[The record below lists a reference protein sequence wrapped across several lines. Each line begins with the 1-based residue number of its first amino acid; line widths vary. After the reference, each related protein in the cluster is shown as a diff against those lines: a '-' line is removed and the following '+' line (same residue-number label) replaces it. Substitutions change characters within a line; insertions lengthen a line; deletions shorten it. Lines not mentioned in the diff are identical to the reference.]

1 MIKKLLSVLALV
13 TVGFFSNAYS
23 INYVETIEEE
33 NIIDK
38 TPNLEF
44 RLIATTRTPPLRKTE
59 VYFKNDPDKSVFLE
73 NEVIVTGDN
82 IIRATVGI
90 ERGSPTVNVELDQ
103 DGAKAMAEA
112 TQRNIGRKLGV
123 VLIEEI
129 TKTSIVAGRDI
140 EEKLI
145 VKQVISDATIQAVLG
160 AKFRI
165 TGIGSTEEARD
176 LASQLNVRALEHQK
190 KHLKSCGGLS
200 AFLKDLNCQQ

>member
-44 RLIATTRTPPLRKTE
+44 RLGATTRTPPLRKKE
-59 VYFKNDPDKSVFLE
+59 FNFKNDPDKSVFLE

-82 IIRATVGI
+82 IIRATI
-90 ERGSPTVNVELDQ
+90 SIDERGSPTVNIELDQ

-140 EEKLI
+140 EEKWI
-145 VKQVISDATIQAVLG
+145 VEQVISNATIQDVLG
-160 AKFRI
+160 ARFRI
-165 TGIGSTEEARD
+165 TGLGSTQEARD
-176 LASQLNVRALEHQK
+176 LALQLNVRALEASK
-190 KHLKSCGGLS
+190 KARQELKW
-200 AFLKDLNCQQ
+200 FERYH

>member
-13 TVGFFSNAYS
+13 TVGFFSNSYS

-44 RLIATTRTPPLRKTE
+44 RLEANSRTSPLRKTKFN
-59 VYFKNDPDKSVFLE
+59 FKNNPYSSVFLE
-73 NEVIVTGDN
+73 NEIIVTGDN
-82 IIRATVGI
+82 VIKATMSVDENGF
-90 ERGSPTVNVELDQ
+90 PTINIELDS
-103 DGAKAMAEA
+103 DGAQAMINA
-112 TQRNIGRKLGV
+112 TEGNIGRRLAV
-123 VLIEEI
+123 VLVEEI

-145 VKQVISDATIQAVLG
+145 VKQVISNATIQAVLG

-165 TGIGSTEEARD
+165 TGIGSTEEAKD
-176 LASQLNVRALEHQK
+176 LALQLNVRALKASK
-190 KHLKSCGGLS
+190 KARQELKW
-200 AFLKDLNCQQ
+200 FERYH

>member
-44 RLIATTRTPPLRKTE
+44 RLEATPRTSHLRKE
-59 VYFKNDPDKSVFLE
+59 EFNFKNHPDRSVFLE
-73 NEVIVTGDN
+73 NEIIVSGDN
-82 IIRATVGI
+82 IIRATMSVDENGAPQI
-90 ERGSPTVNVELDQ
+90 NIELDQ

-112 TQRNIGRKLGV
+112 TQRNIGRNLGV

-129 TKTSIVAGRDI
+129 TKTSIVAGKDI
-140 EEKLI
+140 EEKWI
-145 VKQVISDATIQAVLG
+145 VAQVISYATIQDVLG
-160 AKFRI
+160 AKIRI
-165 TGIGSTEEARD
+165 SGLGSTQEARD
-176 LASQLNVRALEHQK
+176 LALQLNVRALEASK
-190 KHLKSCGGLS
+190 KARQELKW
-200 AFLKDLNCQQ
+200 FERYH

>member
-1 MIKKLLSVLALV
+1 MIKKLLSVLSLV

-44 RLIATTRTPPLRKTE
+44 RLGATTRTPPLRKKE
-59 VYFKNDPDKSVFLE
+59 FNFKNDPDKSVFLE

-82 IIRATVGI
+82 IIRATMSI
-90 ERGSPTVNVELDQ
+90 DERGSPTVNIELDQ

-140 EEKLI
+140 EEKWI
-145 VKQVISDATIQAVLG
+145 VAQVISYATIQDVLG
-160 AKFRI
+160 ARFRI
-165 TGIGSTEEARD
+165 TGLGSTQEARD
-176 LASQLNVRALEHQK
+176 LALQLNVRALEASK
-190 KHLKSCGGLS
+190 KARHELKW
-200 AFLKDLNCQQ
+200 FERYH

>member
-44 RLIATTRTPPLRKTE
+44 RLEATPRTSPLRKKE
-59 VYFKNDPDKSVFLE
+59 FNFKNNPYRSVFLE

-82 IIRATVGI
+82 IIRATI
-90 ERGSPTVNVELDQ
+90 SIDERGSPNVNIELDQ

-140 EEKLI
+140 EEKWI
-145 VKQVISDATIQAVLG
+145 VAQVISYATIQDVLG
-160 AKFRI
+160 AKIRI
-165 TGIGSTEEARD
+165 SGLGSTKEARD
-176 LASQLNVRALEHQK
+176 LALELNIRALEASK
-190 KHLKSCGGLS
+190 KARQELKW
-200 AFLKDLNCQQ
+200 FERYH

>member
-44 RLIATTRTPPLRKTE
+44 RLGATTRTPPLRKKE
-59 VYFKNDPDKSVFLE
+59 FNFKNDPDKSVYLE

-82 IIRATVGI
+82 IIRATMSI
-90 ERGSPTVNVELDQ
+90 DERGSPTVNIELDQ

-140 EEKLI
+140 EEKWI
-145 VKQVISDATIQAVLG
+145 VAQVISYATIQDVLG
-160 AKFRI
+160 ARFRI
-165 TGIGSTEEARD
+165 TGLGSTQEARD
-176 LASQLNVRALEHQK
+176 LALQLNVRALEASK
-190 KHLKSCGGLS
+190 KARQELKW
-200 AFLKDLNCQQ
+200 FERYH

>member
-44 RLIATTRTPPLRKTE
+44 RLEANSRTSPLRKTKFN
-59 VYFKNDPDKSVFLE
+59 FKNNPYSSVFLE
-73 NEVIVTGDN
+73 NEIIVTGDN
-82 IIRATVGI
+82 VIKATMSVDENGF
-90 ERGSPTVNVELDQ
+90 PTINIELDS
-103 DGAKAMAEA
+103 DGAQAMINA
-112 TQRNIGRKLGV
+112 TEGNIGRRLAV
-123 VLIEEI
+123 VLVEEI

-145 VKQVISDATIQAVLG
+145 VKQVISNATIQAVLG
-160 AKFRI
+160 AKIRI
-165 TGIGSTEEARD
+165 SGLGSTQEARD
-176 LASQLNVRALEHQK
+176 LALQLNVRALEASK
-190 KHLKSCGGLS
+190 KARQELKW
-200 AFLKDLNCQQ
+200 FERYH

>member
-1 MIKKLLSVLALV
+1 MIKKLLFVLALV
-13 TVGFFSNAYS
+13 TVGFFSNTYS
-23 INYVETIEEE
+23 INYVETIEDE

-44 RLIATTRTPPLRKTE
+44 RLGATTRTPPLRKKE
-59 VYFKNDPDKSVFLE
+59 FNFKNDPDKSVFLE

-82 IIRATVGI
+82 IIRATMSI
-90 ERGSPTVNVELDQ
+90 ERGSPTVNIELDQ

-140 EEKLI
+140 EEKWI
-145 VKQVISDATIQAVLG
+145 VKQVISYATIQAVLG
-160 AKFRI
+160 ARFKI
-165 TGIGSTEEARD
+165 IGLNSTEEARD
-176 LASQLNVRALEHQK
+176 LASQLNVRALEASK
-190 KHLKSCGGLS
+190 KASQELWWFERFH
-200 AFLKDLNCQQ
+200 

>member
-44 RLIATTRTPPLRKTE
+44 RLGATTRTPPLRKKE
-59 VYFKNDPDKSVFLE
+59 FNFKNDPAKSVFLE

-82 IIRATVGI
+82 IIRATMSI
-90 ERGSPTVNVELDQ
+90 DERGSPTVNIELDQ
-103 DGAKAMAEA
+103 DGAKGMAEA

-140 EEKLI
+140 EEKWI
-145 VKQVISDATIQAVLG
+145 VAQVISYATIQDVLG
-160 AKFRI
+160 AKIRI
-165 TGIGSTEEARD
+165 SGLGSTQEARD
-176 LASQLNVRALEHQK
+176 LALQLNVRALEASK
-190 KHLKSCGGLS
+190 KARQELKW
-200 AFLKDLNCQQ
+200 FERYH

>member
-1 MIKKLLSVLALV
+1 MIKKLLSVLSLV

-44 RLIATTRTPPLRKTE
+44 RLEATPPTSLLRKKE
-59 VYFKNDPDKSVFLE
+59 FNFKNYPDRSVFLE
-73 NEVIVTGDN
+73 NEVIVTADN
-82 IIRATVGI
+82 IIRATMSVDENGFPLI
-90 ERGSPTVNVELDQ
+90 NIELDQ

-140 EEKLI
+140 EEKWI
-145 VKQVISDATIQAVLG
+145 VAQVISYATIHDVLG
-160 AKFRI
+160 ARFRI
-165 TGIGSTEEARD
+165 TGLGSTQEARD
-176 LASQLNVRALEHQK
+176 LALQLNVRALEASK
-190 KHLKSCGGLS
+190 KARHELKW
-200 AFLKDLNCQQ
+200 FERYH

>member
-44 RLIATTRTPPLRKTE
+44 RLGATTRTPPLRKKE
-59 VYFKNDPDKSVFLE
+59 FNFKNDPDKSVFLE

-82 IIRATVGI
+82 IIRATI
-90 ERGSPTVNVELDQ
+90 SIDERGSPTVNIELDQ

-140 EEKLI
+140 EEKWI
-145 VKQVISDATIQAVLG
+145 VEQVISNATIQDVLG
-160 AKFRI
+160 ARFRI
-165 TGIGSTEEARD
+165 TGLGSTQEARD
-176 LASQLNVRALEHQK
+176 LALQLNVRALEASK
-190 KHLKSCGGLS
+190 KARHELKW
-200 AFLKDLNCQQ
+200 FERYH

>member
-44 RLIATTRTPPLRKTE
+44 RLEATPPTSHLRKQKFN
-59 VYFKNDPDKSVFLE
+59 FKNHPDRSVFLE
-73 NEVIVTGDN
+73 NEIIVTADN
-82 IIRATVGI
+82 IIRATMSVDENGVPQI
-90 ERGSPTVNVELDQ
+90 NIELDQ

-140 EEKLI
+140 EEKWI
-145 VKQVISDATIQAVLG
+145 VAQVISYATIQDVLG
-160 AKFRI
+160 AKIRI
-165 TGIGSTEEARD
+165 SGLGSTQEARD
-176 LASQLNVRALEHQK
+176 LALQLNVRALEASK
-190 KHLKSCGGLS
+190 KARHELKW
-200 AFLKDLNCQQ
+200 FERYH